1 MKNNYAL
8 GLVVGI
14 QNQFTKGAKEIQS
27 EYKKLTTEHNKLQ
40 TKVKDVE
47 AYKKAQAE
55 LKNYKADMQAMGS
68 PSEEASAK
76 LQKMT
81 NELSRQSRAL
91 KKAGIDTND
100 LSASQNKLQNELGQT
115 ARQIQSMGNVEMM
128 SAESLAGYGVG
139 GTTVVA
145 GAQSGMN
152 TNRIERQAAASTNM
166 SLETIQSWRNEL
178 ADIETE
184 TARSYQ
190 EILQTRIQAS
200 KSGYDDK
207 TALEL
212 TRTASQLSTAFADLN
227 WQPQDII
234 AAQTRMMKSFDIS
247 AREASDLIAVTARK
261 TGDDKGDLLDTLSE
275 YSSTFADKG
284 LDAKTVVAQLIAGR
298 QSGVWNYDKIGDQLK
313 ETLNA
318 RLSDPDEFKKLV
330 GDGTKSGSVDTLIK
344 DPEQAAAF
352 KSALFEMRNAIKT
365 GEGTGSAYANMMMQ
379 LASFQETDKG
389 ASRNLAEGVGGT
401 ILAEDIGA
409 RGIKAIA
416 EASNDPLSVL
426 GDYEGTLADAM
437 EVVISPT
444 QRLTSEILALGRA
457 VSTVWTDL
465 ENSMGSM
472 FDSLSDSISNLR
484 EAANDNVL
492 VAGALTAGAAATSAY
507 GAYSALKRGRGIKDK
522 MQQFIASDAPG
533 DIDKPPKSNKP
544 HVPVIDVPDVDAQ
557 PKITP
562 PTPKNAP
569 SHQRKLKTMMD
580 GIEDGV
586 GSNKLK
592 GMLSGI
598 TDKLSFQNLGKV
610 FKPLALAAGAAP
622 LAKSVYDGD
631 YKEVGKL
638 AGSLGGGVAG
648 AKLGAIAGT
657 LGGPIGIGV
666 GGVAGGIIGSIFGE
680 QAIEEIMDF
689 FAPDTIKEI
698 ETVTE
703 QVQEMDNSVSN
714 TQVSTNAPIQL
725 TISAPVTVES
735 GSTVPEDF
743 QQQLITAFRN
753 ITPELMAQF
762 QETVDNALA

>member
-55 LKNYKADMQAMGS
+55 LKSYKAELQAMGS

-100 LSASQNKLQNELGQT
+100 LATSQNKLQNELGQT

-145 GAQSGMN
+145 GVQSGMN
-152 TNRIERQAAASTNM
+152 TNRIERQAAASTDM
-166 SLETIQSWRNEL
+166 SLEMIQSWRNEL
-178 ADIETE
+178 ANIETE
-184 TARSYQ
+184 TARPYQ

-212 TRTASQLSTAFADLN
+212 TRTASQLSTAFTDLN

-234 AAQTRMMKSFDIS
+234 AAQTRMMKAFDIS
-247 AREASDLIAVTARK
+247 AQEASDLIAVTARK

-284 LDAKTVVAQLIAGR
+284 LDAKTVVAQLVAGR
-298 QSGVWNYDKIGDQLK
+298 QAGVWNYDKIGDQLK

-330 GDGTKSGSVDTLIK
+330 GDGTKAGSVDTLIK
-344 DPEQAAAF
+344 DPEQATAF
-352 KSALFEMRNAIKT
+352 KSALFEMRQAMKT
-365 GEGTGSAYANMMMQ
+365 GKGTGSAYANMMMQ

-389 ASRNLAEGVGGT
+389 AARNLAEGVGGT

-457 VSTVWTDL
+457 VSTVWTDI
-465 ENSMGSM
+465 ENGMGSM
-472 FDSLSDSISNLR
+472 FDSVSDGISNLR
-484 EAANDNVL
+484 ESANDNVL

-507 GAYSALKRGRGIKDK
+507 GAYSALRRGKGIKDK
-522 MQQFIASDAPG
+522 MKGFVTGKDQSDVEFQ
-533 DIDKPPKSNKP
+533 PKTNKP
-544 HVPVIDVPDVDAQ
+544 NIPDVPDIDTQ
-557 PKITP
+557 PKSASP
-562 PTPKNAP
+562 N
-569 SHQRKLKTMMD
+569 SGKLKTLID
-580 GIEDGV
+580 GAEDSV

-610 FKPLALAAGAAP
+610 FKPLALFAGAAP
-622 LAKSVYDGD
+622 LVKSVYDGD
-631 YKEVGKL
+631 YKEAGKL
-638 AGSLGGGVAG
+638 AGSLGGGIAG
-648 AKLGAIAGT
+648 AKLGAMAGV
-657 LGGPIGIGV
+657 LGGPVGIGV

-698 ETVTE
+698 ETVAE
-703 QVQEMDNSVSN
+703 QVQEMDNSISN

-725 TISAPVTVES
+725 EINAPITIES
-735 GSTVPEDF
+735 GATVPEDF
-743 QQQLITAFRN
+743 QQQLITTLRN
-753 ITPELMAQF
+753 ITPELALQL
-762 QETVDNALA
+762 QEALGHLIAE

>member
-14 QNQFTKGAKEIQS
+14 QNQFTKGAKEIQD

-55 LKNYKADMQAMGS
+55 LKNYKAELQAMGS
-68 PSEEASAK
+68 PSEDASAK

-91 KKAGIDTND
+91 KKAGVDTND
-100 LSASQNKLQNELGQT
+100 LAASQNKLQNELGQT

-128 SAESLAGYGVG
+128 SAESLAGYGVSG
-139 GTTVVA
+139 ATVVA

-152 TNRIERQAAASTNM
+152 TNRIERQAAASTDM

-184 TARSYQ
+184 TARPYQ

-212 TRTASQLSTAFADLN
+212 TRTASQLSTAFSDLN

-247 AREASDLIAVTARK
+247 AQEASDLIAVTARK

-284 LDAKTVVAQLIAGR
+284 LDAKTVVAQLVAGR
-298 QSGVWNYDKIGDQLK
+298 QAGVWNYDKIGDQLK

-330 GDGTKSGSVDTLIK
+330 GDGTKAGNVDTLIK

-352 KSALFEMRNAIKT
+352 KSALFEMRNAVKT

-379 LASFQETDKG
+379 LSSFQETDKG
-389 ASRNLAEGVGGT
+389 AARNLAEGVGGT

-416 EASNDPLSVL
+416 EASNDPLAVL
-426 GDYEGTLADAM
+426 GEYEGTLADAM

-457 VSTVWTDL
+457 VSTVWTDI
-465 ENSMGSM
+465 ENGMGGM
-472 FDSLSDSISNLR
+472 FDSVSDGISSIR

-492 VAGALTAGAAATSAY
+492 VSGALTAGAAATSAY
-507 GAYSALKRGRGIKDK
+507 GAYSALKRGKFIKDK
-522 MQQFIASDAPG
+522 MKEFTSGRVSG
-533 DIDKPPKSNKP
+533 DIGKPLKNHKP
-544 HVPVIDVPDVDAQ
+544 HIPDIPDINVRPKNTPPA
-557 PKITP
+557 PKIS
-562 PTPKNAP
+562 P
-569 SHQRKLKTMMD
+569 SYPGKLKTLMA
-580 GIEDGV
+580 GIEDSV

-592 GMLSGI
+592 GILSGI

-610 FKPLALAAGAAP
+610 FKPLALVAGAAP

-631 YKEVGKL
+631 YKEAGKL
-638 AGSLGGGVAG
+638 AGSLGGGIAG

-725 TISAPVTVES
+725 AISAPITIES
-735 GSTVPEDF
+735 GAIVPEDF
-743 QQQLITAFRN
+743 QHQLITAFRN
-753 ITPELMAQF
+753 ITPELSIQLKEAF
-762 QETVDNALA
+762 GELVI